1 MSAADAPRRIHRRRT
16 AGWRAP
22 RGAVYVGR
30 PSRWGNPYA
39 VADHGAEKAVRFFRA
54 RIEASPDLRAAV
66 RAQLAGRDLM
76 CWCPPGTPCHADVL
90 LTIANAPEPNTES
103 E

>member
-1 MSAADAPRRIHRRRT
+1 MTDADPPRRIQRRRT

-22 RGAVYVGR
+22 QSAVYVGR

-39 VADHGAEKAVRFFRA
+39 VRDHDAEQAVCLFRTH
-54 RIEASPDLRAAV
+54 IEASPDLRAAV
-66 RAQLAGRDLM
+66 RAHLAGRDLM

-90 LTIANAPEPNTES
+90 LTIANDPELNTES